1 MYSKKEIR
9 WTKCQEKIKAALL
22 CSEPAC
28 KLTTCMLSH
37 SVMSD
42 SATPWTVAH
51 QALLSMGF
59 SKQEYWSEL
68 PPPENLPDPGMETTS
83 PMSPALAGIFF
94 TTEPPRKPPQNWLY
108 CLSKKLQLLGVYERI
123 IATLWGFQS
132 LCSCTL
138 EYFNYSVL
146 NFLNVI

>member
-59 SKQEYWSEL
+59 SKQEYWSEF

-94 TTEPPRKPPQNWLY
+94 TTEPPRKPPQN
-108 CLSKKLQLLGVYERI
+108 
-123 IATLWGFQS
+123 
-132 LCSCTL
+132 
-138 EYFNYSVL
+138 
-146 NFLNVI
+146 